1 MRSTGAYLMIPKDTM
16 KSMGIGPGNVVEVSV
31 TGVETKD
38 GTYTISNTIQVDG
51 GFYLRKLDLRIIGD
65 QTLSWLS
72 VYLKVV
78 SRRPKVIYTR
88 VYIY

>member
-38 GTYTISNTIQVDG
+38 GTY
-51 GFYLRKLDLRIIGD
+51 RKLDLRIIGD

-78 SRRPKVIYTR
+78 KVIYTR